1 MINRR
6 HAIKA
11 AAAIGVSPILSRAQS
26 LSAPMNQLKAIT
38 LLTQDLVK
46 MDGQD
51 MEVRVAQLEYAPG
64 GSSEPH
70 RHPGH
75 TFVYVLE
82 GSLVAQLDD
91 GPVKTYMPGQ
101 MFYEQPM
108 HLHAVS
114 KNASATEPVKFLVF
128 RIAEKG
134 KPGTVPK

>member
-6 HAIKA
+6 QAIKSA
-11 AAAIGVSPILSRAQS
+11 TAIPLAAAIRARA
-26 LSAPMNQLKAIT
+26 APQEQLRRNT
-38 LLTQDLVK
+38 LMTQDLPR

-51 MEVRVAQLEYAPG
+51 MVASVTELEYKPG
-64 GSSEPH
+64 GSSEAH

-82 GSLVAQLDD
+82 GALTAKIDD
-91 GPVKTYMPGQ
+91 GPEKTYHPGQ
-101 MFYEQPM
+101 MFYEPPM

-114 KNASATEPVKFLVF
+114 KNASETAPAKFLVF

-134 KPGTVPK
+134 

>member
-6 HAIKA
+6 QAMKA
-11 AAAIGVSPILSRAQS
+11 AATVIPLAAAIRVQA
-26 LSAPMNQLKAIT
+26 APQEQLKRNT
-38 LLTQDLVK
+38 LMTQELPR

-51 MEVRVAQLEYAPG
+51 MVVSITELEYAPG
-64 GSSEPH
+64 GSSEAH

-82 GSLVAQLDD
+82 GALAAKIDD
-91 GPVKTYMPGQ
+91 GPEKTYHPGQ
-101 MFYEQPM
+101 MFYEPPM

-114 KNASATEPVKFLVF
+114 KNASETAPAKFLVF

-134 KPGTVPK
+134 KPGTVPAK